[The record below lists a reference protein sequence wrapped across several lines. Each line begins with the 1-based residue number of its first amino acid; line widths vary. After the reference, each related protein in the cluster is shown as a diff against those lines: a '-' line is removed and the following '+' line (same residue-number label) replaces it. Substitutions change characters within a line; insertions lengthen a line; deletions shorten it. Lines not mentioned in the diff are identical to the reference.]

1 MVNVSGL
8 FREDHAPP
16 DDDNRSVAAR
26 AADAA
31 FRQGDVEASQVAC
44 LVAEAHGVT
53 VQELFHHSRS
63 RAPIAA
69 TRQLAM
75 YLMHVALGRSLTEVG
90 AFYGRDRT
98 TVSHACGLVEDQRD
112 LPGFD
117 AEVCALERQI
127 GELKP
132 GDLKRPP
139 AEADNDC

>member
-1 MVNVSGL
+1 M
-8 FREDHAPP
+8 
-16 DDDNRSVAAR
+16 
-26 AADAA
+26 
-31 FRQGDVEASQVAC
+31 AC

-112 LPGFD
+112 LPSFD
-117 AEVCALERQI
+117 AEVCELEKQI
-127 GELKP
+127 SELTP
-132 GDLKRPP
+132 GNRKLLP
-139 AEADNDC
+139 EGADNDR